1 MKCFV
6 GVLLLSGVVPLPRRR
21 MFWERSKDCHNE
33 MVAEAILRNK
43 FEFILSH
50 IYFQD
55 NTSLDKSDK
64 FAKVRPLFSYLNEKF
79 MKHAYPEEEL
89 SVDEAMIP
97 YTGRH
102 GCKQFIH
109 GKPIRY
115 GFKLWVGTTR
125 LGYINW
131 FEPYQGAST
140 NISQKCK
147 DLGVGTAVVLEYAD
161 VLRSKWEDL
170 KFHLFFD
177 NFFSAIV
184 LFELSEKQ
192 LSGTGTIRENR
203 ISGSSPYD
211 SNIMKKQ
218 QRGYYDYIK
227 IEGTNIAFVKW
238 NDNILVTF
246 CSNAA
251 GVNPLKS
258 VKRYSQK
265 EKKFIQVQQLNVV
278 KLYNRNM
285 GIIVDRSDQSISL
298 YRTGI
303 RGKK

>member
-1 MKCFV
+1 
-6 GVLLLSGVVPLPRRR
+6 
-21 MFWERSKDCHNE
+21 
-33 MVAEAILRNK
+33 
-43 FEFILSH
+43 
-50 IYFQD
+50 
-55 NTSLDKSDK
+55 
-64 FAKVRPLFSYLNEKF
+64 